1 TPALER
7 AMAGSRKP
15 VQMPEG
21 IDPDAAV
28 ETFVDAPERFMT
40 GAFLEV
46 APDPERRPI
55 FREDLL
61 EQSYYVHD
69 QGPVRFITLDTVC
82 EGGGADGTVAPAQLH
97 WLERR
102 LEEVHSSFRS
112 RDGSLVQTGNGD
124 RFVVLLSHHGYDT
137 LANPRCERHADALLK
152 LLSRFGNVLVWL
164 NGHTHI
170 NRITPRGTFW
180 EVTTGS
186 IIDWPSQARLVEIYS
201 TTGGS
206 LAIGCTM
213 LDHDGDGLADLH
225 RELAANVP
233 LGGLDSIRA
242 GAPEDR
248 NAI

>member
-1 TPALER
+1 GEFGLRGRPGLLEEAVREFRGEGLRPPWLRCWGNHEQVCQGVGLVTPALER

-40 GAFLEV
+40 GAFLEG

-82 EGGGADGTVAPAQLH
+82 DGGGADGTVAPAQLH

-124 RFVVLLSHHGYDT
+124 RF
-137 LANPRCERHADALLK
+137 
-152 LLSRFGNVLVWL
+152 
-164 NGHTHI
+164 
-170 NRITPRGTFW
+170 
-180 EVTTGS
+180 
-186 IIDWPSQARLVEIYS
+186 
-201 TTGGS
+201 
-206 LAIGCTM
+206 
-213 LDHDGDGLADLH
+213 
-225 RELAANVP
+225 
-233 LGGLDSIRA
+233 
-242 GAPEDR
+242 
-248 NAI
+248 